1 MDKNM
6 QLKQLVEWTRSHRL
20 LAVLVVAAILSI
32 SLVAGLRVGSQ
43 RNEILTDPVR
53 KGVII
58 ESVYGIGTVTAKR
71 SFQLKLGVTSTIRR
85 LFVKEGDQ
93 VKHGQ
98 RLVDLDGVLFSA
110 PFDGTITLL
119 PFKVGE
125 TVFPQSVVLG
135 LVDLGDRYALVTLE
149 QQAALRVRRG
159 QKAKLSFDSLRA
171 ESYDGQVE
179 AIYSNDNNFFVRI
192 GITGLPPQILPGM
205 TADVAIG
212 ITEQRDAL
220 IVPVAAID
228 AGKVYVKRGL
238 GTTAVA
244 VKTGIVDGAMAEIV
258 TGDVREGEQLV
269 IHKKIAP

>member
-1 MDKNM
+1 MT
-6 QLKQLVEWTRSHRL
+6 TRIVFDWIRAHRL
-20 LAVLVVAAILSI
+20 MTLLIAAVAIALTLALTLRAGNSRGETLSDPIAKGAI
-32 SLVAGLRVGSQ
+32 V
-43 RNEILTDPVR
+43 
-53 KGVII
+53 
-58 ESVYGIGTVTAKR
+58 ESVYGIGTVTATR

-93 VKHGQ
+93 VKRDQ

-125 TVFPQSVVLG
+125 TVFPQSVVLSI
-135 LVDLGDRYALVTLE
+135 VDLQDRYALVTLE

-179 AIYSNDNNFFVRI
+179 AIYSNDNNFLVRI
-192 GITGLPPQILPGM
+192 GIASLPPQILPGM

-212 ITEQRDAL
+212 ITEKRDAL
-220 IVPVAAID
+220 IIPVAAID
-228 AGKVYVKRGL
+228 AGKVYVKRGI
-238 GTTAVA
+238 GTTTVT

-258 TGDVREGEQLV
+258 SGELQEGERLV
-269 IHKKIAP
+269 IRKKVAP

>member
-1 MDKNM
+1 MKS
-6 QLKQLVEWTRSHRL
+6 LIGWILAHRIQASL
-20 LAVLVVAAILSI
+20 LVVALIVVAAVVGLS
-32 SLVAGLRVGSQ
+32 ARSQ
-43 RNEILTDPVR
+43 QGETLSEPIR
-53 KGVII
+53 KGPIV
-58 ESVYGIGTVTAKR
+58 ESVYGIGTVTATR

-93 VKHGQ
+93 VRRDQ
-98 RLVDLDGVLFSA
+98 RLVDLDGVLFNA

-125 TVFPQSVVLG
+125 TVFPQSVVLSI
-135 LVDLGDRYALVTLE
+135 VDLQDRYVLVTLE

-159 QKAKLSFDSLRA
+159 QKARLSFDSLRE
-171 ESYDGQVE
+171 ESYDGLVE

-192 GITGLPPQILPGM
+192 GIAGLPPQVLPGM

-212 ITEQRDAL
+212 IAEHRDAL

-238 GTTAVA
+238 GTTAVT

-258 TGDVREGEQLV
+258 EGGLREGERLV
-269 IHKKIAP
+269 IRRKVGP

>member
-1 MDKNM
+1 MKIFIE
-6 QLKQLVEWTRSHRL
+6 QLLVWARGHRL
-20 LAVLVVAAILSI
+20 PSALIAASVIALTLVLGLRAGNQRGEILSAPI
-32 SLVAGLRVGSQ
+32 Q
-43 RNEILTDPVR
+43 
-53 KGVII
+53 KGAIV
-58 ESVYGIGTVTAKR
+58 ESVYGIGMVTATR

-85 LFVKEGDQ
+85 LFVREGDQ
-93 VKHGQ
+93 VRRDQ
-98 RLVDLDGVLFSA
+98 RLADLDGVPFSA

-125 TVFPQSVVLG
+125 TVFPQSVVLSI
-135 LVDLGDRYALVTLE
+135 VDLSDRYALVTLE

-159 QKAKLSFDSLRA
+159 QMAKLSFDSLRA

-192 GITGLPPQILPGM
+192 GIAGLPPQILPGM

-212 ITEQRDAL
+212 ITEHRDAL

-238 GTTAVA
+238 GTAAIAVQ
-244 VKTGIVDGAMAEIV
+244 TGIVDGAMAEIV
-258 TGDVREGEQLV
+258 SGDVREGEQLV
-269 IHKKIAP
+269 IRKKIAP

>member
-1 MDKNM
+1 MDNKM
-6 QLKQLVEWTRSHRL
+6 KLKQLIEWTRRHRL
-20 LAVLVVAAILSI
+20 LAILIAAAVITIMLF
-32 SLVAGLRVGSQ
+32 LGLGAGRQ
-43 RNEILTDPVR
+43 RGQILTDPIQ
-53 KGVII
+53 KGSII

-98 RLVDLDGVLFSA
+98 RLADLDGVLFSA

-125 TVFPQSVVLG
+125 TVFPQSVVLSI
-135 LVDLGDRYALVTLE
+135 VDLGDRYALVTLE

-192 GITGLPPQILPGM
+192 GISDLPPQILPGM

-212 ITEQRDAL
+212 IAEQRDAL

-238 GTTAVA
+238 GTTTVA

-258 TGDVREGEQLV
+258 AGDVREGEQLV
-269 IHKKIAP
+269 IRKKIAP

>member
-1 MDKNM
+1 MK
-6 QLKQLVEWTRSHRL
+6 LKSL
-20 LAVLVVAAILSI
+20 LAWIRGHKLPAALLAAALVVGAAAL
-32 SLVAGLRVGSQ
+32 GLRSTGRQGDNLSA
-43 RNEILTDPVR
+43 PVS
-53 KGVII
+53 KGPIV
-58 ESVYGIGTVTAKR
+58 ESVYGIGTVTATR

-85 LFVKEGDQ
+85 LFVKEGDS
-93 VKHGQ
+93 VRRGQ
-98 RLVDLDGVLFSA
+98 RLVDLDGVLFNA

-125 TVFPQSVVLG
+125 TVFPQSVILSI
-135 LVDLGDRYALVTLE
+135 VDLQDRYALVTLE

-159 QKAKLSFDSLRA
+159 QKARLSFDSLRE

-192 GITGLPPQILPGM
+192 GIAGLPPQILPGM

-212 ITEQRDAL
+212 IAEHRDAL

-238 GTTAVA
+238 GTSAVA

-258 TGDVREGEQLV
+258 EGDLREGERLV
-269 IHKKIAP
+269 IRKKVGP